1 MSKITTCFVGGVL
14 FALLLLNGCESKNDE
29 NAKSHLDVKG
39 VEKTQKIDFDE
50 VLKEGYKEVDLS
62 DVFKDTAKI
71 APDGK
76 YMVIIFDSKNCK
88 YCKKLR
94 VDIAQNQKLKEKLK
108 NSFSSYSLDVGI
120 NRVHKLFHN
129 SKLMDVDTKTLA
141 NIYRI
146 EATPTIIFSD
156 KAAKTILVVPGYMP
170 PKQFLV
176 TLEFIEKGLWLDKDR
191 KNGEV
196 YEVLKKFYIDK
207 GILREKK

>member
-1 MSKITTCFVGGVL
+1 MSKVTTSFVEGVL
-14 FALLLLNGCESKNDE
+14 FALLLLSGCESKNDE
-29 NAKSHLDVKG
+29 NKKVPSGADG

-50 VLKEGYKEVDLS
+50 VSKAGYKEVDLN
-62 DVFKDTAKI
+62 DIFKDTAKI

-94 VDIAQNQKLKEKLK
+94 VDVSRNPKLKEKLR

-129 SKLMDVDTKTLA
+129 SKFMDVDTKTLA
-141 NIYRI
+141 DIYRI
-146 EATPTIIFSD
+146 QATPTIIFSD
-156 KAAKTILVVPGYMP
+156 KAAKTILVVPGYMS

-176 TLEFIEKGLWLDKDR
+176 TLEFIEQGLWLDKDR

-196 YEVLKKFYIDK
+196 YEVLKKFYVNK